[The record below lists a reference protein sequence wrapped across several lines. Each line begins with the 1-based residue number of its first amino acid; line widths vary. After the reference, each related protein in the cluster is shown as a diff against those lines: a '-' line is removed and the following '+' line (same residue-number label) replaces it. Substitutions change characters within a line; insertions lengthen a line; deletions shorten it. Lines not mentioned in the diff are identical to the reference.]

1 MLKILLRDLRS
12 SGIIVAAKTKK
23 LPSIPFL
30 STYSAFMIISL
41 FNDYKDGDNMPLWDW
56 DLIRKNHLPDKENV
70 LCVYT
75 YHGGFRKIS
84 PAAPQLW
91 TKEKPSH
98 LCHLCI
104 SHVSLITINI
114 TSSFK
119 VLNSFNSLSDIFYN
133 IACQQNL
140 LEIDQTTPFLHSPS
154 LRLFTITSVWQQ
166 LNLSGHPI
174 IVVF

>member
-12 SGIIVAAKTKK
+12 NGIIVAAKTKK

-84 PAAPQLW
+84 PAVPQLW

-114 TSSFK
+114 TSSFNG
-119 VLNSFNSLSDIFYN
+119 LNSYSTLSLIFLQHSLSAESPGNWPDDSLPPFSVPAIIYN
-133 IACQQNL
+133 N
-140 LEIDQTTPFLHSPS
+140 
-154 LRLFTITSVWQQ
+154 LRLTAAE
-166 LNLSGHPI
+166 P
-174 IVVF
+174 